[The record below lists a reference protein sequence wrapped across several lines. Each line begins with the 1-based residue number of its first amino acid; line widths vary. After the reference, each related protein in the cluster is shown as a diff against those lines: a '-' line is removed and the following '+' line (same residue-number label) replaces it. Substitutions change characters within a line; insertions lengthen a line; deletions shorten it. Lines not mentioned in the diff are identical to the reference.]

1 MTTVSEIA
9 CHGVLEALHRRNGAV
24 DVAGI
29 PAAGDPREAPAF
41 RVRLLQY
48 SSEGLTIERPQQPEA
63 SRYIFQGATVEVLAI
78 NGNERWL
85 FRSRVKAVRPYALNE
100 STRVVA
106 LDLTPPEAVRTGQR
120 REFFRVSLAG
130 AGLKPVLL
138 APMPAQPGNADVA
151 GEGPVAQIGSVP
163 QQQAA
168 PGEGPTSAGGN
179 PAPTPKLA
187 KIDAATPVDGPA
199 NFCPIAFPVQSFT
212 AKLLNLSG
220 GGMGVETPQRI
231 GPIVRQIIYYRSVIR
246 LPNTEQVIETAA
258 EMRFV
263 EPREGGTHYLGLRFD
278 FLNPTHKRQCVDA
291 VCKFCAWFQR
301 QQLQRLRDKT

>member
-1 MTTVSEIA
+1 MTVSDIA
-9 CHGVLEALHRRNGAV
+9 CHGVLEALFRRNGAV
-24 DVAGI
+24 DVAGL
-29 PAAGDPREAPAF
+29 PPAGDPREAPAF

-48 SSEGLTIERPQQPEA
+48 SAEGLTIERPQQSDA

-85 FRSRVKAVRPYALNE
+85 FRTRVLASRPYALND

-106 LDLTPPEAVRTGQR
+106 LDLAPPENVRTGQR
-120 REFFRVSLAG
+120 REFFRVSVAG

-151 GEGPVAQIGSVP
+151 GEGPLGQIGGALGIKP
-163 QQQAA
+163 AEKPA
-168 PGEGPTSAGGN
+168 TPTS
-179 PAPTPKLA
+179 PAARPLKL
-187 KIDAATPVDGPA
+187 DAATPIDGPA
-199 NFCPIAFPVQSFT
+199 NVCPIAFPVQPFH

-231 GPIVRQIIYYRSVIR
+231 GPIARQIIYYRCQIR
-246 LPNTEQVIETAA
+246 LPNVDQIIETAA

-263 EPREGGTHYLGLRFD
+263 EEREGGTYYLGLHFD
-278 FLNPTHKRQCVDA
+278 FLNPAHKRQCVDA
-291 VCKFCAWFQR
+291 ICKFCAWHQR
-301 QQLQRLRDKT
+301 QQLQRLRDKG